1 VTISM
6 PTAPS
11 DAELRNRIRELESQH
26 EADLAL
32 IAQLMDALRVAAE
45 QETHFKLALTSA
57 RRIGA
62 AIGILMARHVITD
75 DQAFDLLRI
84 CSQHSHRK
92 LRDIAEDVVLTG
104 VLPER

>member
-1 VTISM
+1 MSR
-6 PTAPS
+6 PAAPS
-11 DAELRNRIRELESQH
+11 DAELRNRIGQLESQH

-32 IAQLMDALRVAAE
+32 IAQLLDALRVAAE
-45 QETHFKLALTSA
+45 QVTHLELALTSA

-62 AIGILMARHVITD
+62 AIGILMARHCITD
-75 DQAFDLLRI
+75 EQAFGLLRVL
-84 CSQHSHRK
+84 SQRSHRK